1 MANYNWMIIKHS
13 PFHGAK
19 YGLSYFR
26 VKNQMAES
34 QRNAEALKYNVL
46 RGQIIYANTAGGGSV
61 EGPKEMAV
69 SLK

>member
-1 MANYNWMIIKHS
+1 MIIKHCL

-46 RGQIIYANTAGGGSV
+46 PSQIIYANTAGGGGGSS